1 MNWLLIVIL
10 ALIIGNVIWGYKMG
24 FMKVALSLVSWVVVL
39 VACYIAT
46 PIIAEGVVKHTP
58 LAEVIQETVT
68 DKLNSAIDEVMDGVA
83 GSLNA
88 EQIAEINE
96 QIPEQIRTI
105 IYGEGK
111 TLEDLI
117 TSTGEIE
124 VDTTAL
130 ADAAAYLVAL
140 LIVIIVT
147 RIALLVVEKMLDLV
161 AKLPL
166 IGQANT
172 LLGIGAG
179 ALKGLIWSWVVLTVV
194 AVLIFTG
201 ANADLML
208 LITESPILFWLYTN
222 NPIVM
227 AIVHFI

>member
-208 LITESPILFWLYTN
+208 LITESPILFWLYAN

>member
-194 AVLIFTG
+194 AVLIYTG

-208 LITESPILFWLYTN
+208 LITESPILFWLYAN

>member
-179 ALKGLIWSWVVLTVV
+179 TLKGLIWSWVVLTVV

-208 LITESPILFWLYTN
+208 LITESPILFWLYAN

>member
-179 ALKGLIWSWVVLTVV
+179 ALTFVRSQPKTS
-194 AVLIFTG
+194 
-201 ANADLML
+201 
-208 LITESPILFWLYTN
+208 SRR
-222 NPIVM
+222 
-227 AIVHFI
+227 

>member
-58 LAEVIQETVT
+58 LAEVFQETVT

-130 ADAAAYLVAL
+130 ADVAAYLVAL